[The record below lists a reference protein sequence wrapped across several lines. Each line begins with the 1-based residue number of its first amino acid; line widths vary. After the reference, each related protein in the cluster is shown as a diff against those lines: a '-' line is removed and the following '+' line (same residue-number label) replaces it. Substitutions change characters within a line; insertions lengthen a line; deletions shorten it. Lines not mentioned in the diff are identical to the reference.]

1 MSAEQPAIVSY
12 APYANASLYVGDLRP
27 DVTESDLYDAFKEC
41 GTIQSVRICRDM
53 RDQHSLRYGYVNFQS
68 HENAQKALDT
78 LNGKRIKGKPCRAM
92 WCRRDPTERRSNEGN
107 LFVKGLDKTVDLVR
121 LQDCFSQFGPILS
134 CKVATDDK
142 GFSRGYAFVHFEK
155 VDDSQKALDAA
166 TNDKDK
172 LKSLGMGI
180 LVEKFKAKQD
190 RPNPPLQRYTNLY
203 VKNFGAKFTTADL
216 EKLFSEFGSITSPIV
231 MNDDKGAS
239 RCFGFVNFHE
249 HEDAAKAREALDA
262 KEFKWKDGVL
272 VGPKAEGEDEEEL
285 KKEGIEVLKLY
296 VSRAQKKDE
305 RERVMAS
312 ERNLREQ
319 SSPKTNL
326 YIQRLADD
334 VTDDDLRNLFK
345 EFGVVKSVKVMRTPN
360 GYSRGFGFC
369 DFSTSEA
376 ASEAI
381 HKVNNQL
388 FHGKPLYVA
397 YHQKRA
403 ERHQMLEMQNS
414 NPRGVMNMG
423 GVYRQQPQMFP
434 GMYVPYMA
442 NMYPAQQYNM
452 RQMYS
457 RPAQFPRNYHNQ
469 RQTRRP
475 KPQVPPTVPQVA
487 APAQQ
492 PVAQP
497 VVAQTIVSQ
506 PVAPRAP
513 EADNE
518 KQQIGETIYT
528 HIMKMFA
535 QEESLWGKLTGML
548 LESIPI
554 AELRE
559 LLKNT
564 ALLEEKITQAKEYY
578 DHHIEAAQAP
588 Q

>member
-1 MSAEQPAIVSY
+1 MSADQSTIVPY
-12 APYANASLYVGDLRP
+12 APYANASLYVGDLRL

-107 LFVKGLDKTVDLVR
+107 LFVKGLDKSVDLVR

-142 GFSRGYAFVHFEK
+142 GLSRGYAFVHFEK
-155 VDDSQKALDAA
+155 VEDAQKARDAA
-166 TNDKDK
+166 ENDKDK
-172 LKSLGMGI
+172 LKSLGEGI
-180 LVEKFKAKQD
+180 LVENFKSKQD

-203 VKNFGAKFTTADL
+203 VKNLGAKFTSEDL
-216 EKLFSEFGSITSPIV
+216 QNLFAEFGEITSPMV
-231 MNDDKGAS
+231 MRDEKGAS
-239 RCFGFVNFHE
+239 RLFGFVNFKNHD
-249 HEDAAKAREALDA
+249 DAVKAREALDT
-262 KEFKWKDGVL
+262 KEFKWKEGVL

-285 KKEGIEVLKLY
+285 KKEGIEVTKLY
-296 VSRAQKKDE
+296 VARAQKREE
-305 RERVMAS
+305 RERVIVN

-414 NPRGVMNMG
+414 NPRVMNMG
-423 GVYRQQPQMFP
+423 GVYRQPQMFP

-452 RQMYS
+452 RQLYN
-457 RPAQFPRNYHNQ
+457 RPSQFPRNYHNP
-469 RQTRRP
+469 RQTRRT
-475 KPQVPPTVPQVA
+475 KPVPQPVQPVVA
-487 APAQQ
+487 PPAQQ
-492 PVAQP
+492 QPVPQQP
-497 VVAQTIVSQ
+497 VVAQ
-506 PVAPRAP
+506 PVAPHLA
-513 EADNE
+513 EADVNE

-528 HIMKMFA
+528 QIMKMFA
-535 QEESLWGKLTGML
+535 SEEGLWGKLTGML

-554 AELRE
+554 QELRE
-559 LLKNT
+559 LLKNPN
-564 ALLEEKITQAKEYY
+564 LLQEKITQAKDYY
-578 DHHIEAAQAP
+578 DKHQFESSQAQ
-588 Q
+588 